1 MSTESSS
8 APSDPLPPAGPAE
21 TAAAPTG
28 ARTSSN
34 AGVVLVTGA
43 TGYVGGRLVPRL
55 LDTGYRVRCL
65 VRDESR
71 LQGRAWL
78 GRAEVA
84 TGDVLRPESL
94 AAAMT
99 GVGVAYYLVHSMA
112 GGEGFHERDIAA
124 ARGFARAAAEAG
136 VRRIVY
142 LGGLGDP
149 QTDLSDHLRSRQ
161 ATGDALR
168 EGTVPVT
175 EFRAAVVVGSGSI
188 SFEMIRYLTER
199 LPVMICPQWVYTRV
213 QPIGVD
219 DLLRYLVEA
228 LEVPASA
235 GQTVEVGGADVRTY
249 GDMMLG
255 YAQVRGLHRRL
266 QPVPVLTPVLSSY
279 WVHLVTPIP
288 STIARPL
295 IEGLRSEVV
304 VRDDSAARLFPDI
317 HPVDYLTAVRAAV
330 ATLENGEVE
339 TSWADALVTSR
350 GDAPPRVLTTQDG
363 MIVEQRREQVAAA
376 PEIVFAV
383 CAPIGGDRGYG
394 YADWTWEV
402 RGALDRLVGGVGLR
416 RGRRDPDDLRVGD
429 ALDFWRVEAVEPG
442 HLLRLRAEMKVPGAA
457 WLQFETLPHENGT
470 LLVQTAY
477 FAPRGVPGLAYW
489 YGLLPV
495 HSRIFSGMIAALAA
509 EASRPAAPA
518 GG

>member
-1 MSTESSS
+1 MSAEPSPVSVGGTVSS
-8 APSDPLPPAGPAE
+8 A
-21 TAAAPTG
+21 
-28 ARTSSN
+28 

-43 TGYVGGRLVPRL
+43 TGYVGGRLVPSL
-55 LDTGYRVRCL
+55 LDAGYRVRCL
-65 VRDESR
+65 VRDPSR

-94 AAAMT
+94 GQALA
-99 GVGVAYYLVHSMA
+99 GVDAAYYLVHSMA

-124 ARGFARAAAEAG
+124 ARGFARAAAQAG
-136 VRRIVY
+136 VGRIVY

-149 QTDLSDHLRSRQ
+149 SADLSDHLRSRQ

-168 EGTVPVT
+168 EGPVPVT

-219 DLLRYLVEA
+219 DLLSYLVAA
-228 LEVPASA
+228 LLVRQSA

-249 GDMMLG
+249 GDMMIG

-350 GDAPPRVLTTQDG
+350 GDRAPKVLTTQDG
-363 MIVEQRREQVAAA
+363 MLVEQRRLHVAAA
-376 PEIVFAV
+376 PEDVFAV
-383 CAPIGGDRGYG
+383 CLAIGGERGYG

-402 RGALDRLVGGVGLR
+402 RGAADRLVGGVGLR
-416 RGRRDPDDLRVGD
+416 RGRRDPRELRPGD
-429 ALDFWRVEAVEPG
+429 ALDFWRVEAVEPAR
-442 HLLRLRAEMKVPGAA
+442 LLRLRAEMKVPGSA
-457 WLQFETLPHENGT
+457 WLQFETIPSDGGT
-470 LLVQTAY
+470 VLVQTAF
-477 FAPRGVPGLAYW
+477 FAPKGLPGLAYW
-489 YGLLPV
+489 YGLYPV
-495 HSRIFSGMIAALAA
+495 HSKIFSGMIAALAA
-509 EASRPAAPA
+509 EASRQARVRRSDSARGA
-518 GG
+518 